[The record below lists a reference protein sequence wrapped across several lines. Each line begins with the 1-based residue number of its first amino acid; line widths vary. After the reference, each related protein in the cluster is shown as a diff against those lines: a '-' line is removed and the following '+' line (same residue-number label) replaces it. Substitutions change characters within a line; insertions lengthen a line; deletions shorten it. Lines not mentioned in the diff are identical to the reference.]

1 MKLLAI
7 ETSTMLGGL
16 ALMDS
21 DGGLVAEIRLSV
33 KTTHS
38 EGLLKNID
46 HILSLAGWGMDDLDA
61 LAVAIGPG
69 SFTGLRVGIGT
80 VKGVAF
86 ALGTKVVG
94 VPTLEAY
101 AWSLPFSRLLVCPML
116 DARRKEVYA
125 GVFDTSEGTSIKRLI
140 PEAPIKPAAL
150 AEKLREL
157 DPVVLMGQGALL
169 YRAVFEETLGD
180 RGIFAPPHLMAPS
193 PSALA
198 HAGMARALRDEFD
211 DPAALVPHYIRKSEA
226 ELNWGQAGKS

>member
-21 DGGLVAEIRLSV
+21 ETGLVAEIRLSV

-38 EGLLKNID
+38 EGLLKNVD
-46 HILSLAGWGMDDLDA
+46 HILGLAGWNMDNLDA
-61 LAVAIGPG
+61 LAVAVGPG

-80 VKGVAF
+80 VKGLAF
-86 ALGTKVVG
+86 AAGTKIVG
-94 VPTLEAY
+94 IPTLEAY
-101 AWSLPFSRLLVCPML
+101 AWSLPFSRMPVCPML

-125 GVFDTSEGTSIKRLI
+125 GVFDTSAGASVKRLI
-140 PEAPIKPAAL
+140 PESPVKPAVL
-150 AEKLREL
+150 AEKLKEL
-157 DPVVLMGQGALL
+157 GPVVLMGQGALL
-169 YRAVFEETLGD
+169 YRKVFEESLGCN
-180 RGIFAPPHLMAPS
+180 GVFAPAHLMAPS

-198 HAGMARALRDEFD
+198 HAGMARAQRGEFD

-226 ELNWGQAGKS
+226 ELNWGQTGKS